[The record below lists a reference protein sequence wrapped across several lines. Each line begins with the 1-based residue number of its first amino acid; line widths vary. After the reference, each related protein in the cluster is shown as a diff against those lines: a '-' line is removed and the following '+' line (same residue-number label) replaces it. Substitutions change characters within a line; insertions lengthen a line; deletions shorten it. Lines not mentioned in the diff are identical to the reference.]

1 MTVSPTV
8 TCPSPPMATLPLRR
22 TARMVVARMRGRG
35 LDIPENSLGRQRP
48 RHASGRSKKQGTRK
62 SRPLLFHFA
71 EPRLR
76 VLIHATRELRVR
88 LVTIR
93 HREEHARTVVAVLE
107 ERAAR
112 INRVLRA
119 LILAHETA
127 QIAETLTAAERPE
140 RLLTEEQRGGVVLG
154 RRRGE
159 RSQRARRL

>member
-35 LDIPENSLGRQRP
+35 LDIPENSVGRQALDARRNHGREP
-48 RHASGRSKKQGTRK
+48 KETGDANVASPALS
-62 SRPLLFHFA
+62 LA

-127 QIAETLTAAERPE
+127 QIAETLTA
-140 RLLTEEQRGGVVLG
+140 
-154 RRRGE
+154 
-159 RSQRARRL
+159 